1 LRILLAGNWPA
12 EIHEPSL
19 KRGFLAN
26 GCIVD
31 EFKWNEYFRQ
41 EGHPVGDLIKKLQ
54 YKFLQGPAV
63 SRINNDLVES
73 ARKSLAD
80 LIFLYRP
87 NLISR
92 KTVRAIKQALPD
104 SIVACYNNDDPFSR
118 LYPRYTWATFKRA
131 IPAYDLVFSYRP
143 GNVENYYL
151 AGAQKVKML
160 PPWYDPELSH
170 PVNLDQKEAKT
181 YSSDI
186 VFIGHYEADGRIDII
201 RRLVKEGHKVS
212 LYGPEWNK
220 HIENDPVLSSFY
232 PVRYLH
238 GQDYNKAL
246 CGSRMA
252 LVLYSSLNNDVYT
265 RRCFEIPATGTLM
278 IAKRNSVME
287 KLYTENEE
295 VVYFDSTDDLCNKVR
310 LLLGDREKA
319 EKIAAA
325 GCRRARISGY
335 DVSSRA
341 RDVLTSLH

>member
-1 LRILLAGNWPA
+1 LRILLAGNWRA

-31 EFKWNEYFRQ
+31 EFKWNDYFRQ
-41 EGHPVGDLIKKLQ
+41 DGRAVGDLIKKLQ
-54 YKFLQGPAV
+54 YKFLRGPAV
-63 SRINNDLVES
+63 RRINNDLVEI

-87 NLISR
+87 NLISATAV
-92 KTVRAIKQALPD
+92 KAIKQALPA
-104 SIVACYNNDDPFSR
+104 SMVVCYNNDDPFSE
-118 LYPRYTWATFKRA
+118 LYPGYTWATFKRA

-151 AGAQKVKML
+151 AGARKVKML

-170 PVNLDQKEAKT
+170 PVSLDQQEVQT

-220 HIENDPVLSSFY
+220 HIVNDPELSSFY

-238 GQDYNKAL
+238 GEEYNKAL

-278 IAKRNSVME
+278 IAQRNSIME
-287 KLYTENEE
+287 KLYTEDEE
-295 VVYFDSTDDLCNKVR
+295 AVYFDSMDDLCEKVR
-310 LLLGDREKA
+310 QLLDDREKA
-319 EKIAAA
+319 DKIAAA
-325 GCRRARISGY
+325 GCRRASISGY
-335 DVSSRA
+335 DVTSRA
-341 RDVLTSLH
+341 RDILTSLH